1 MLSLRKRA
9 LIGGALTAVIVL
21 AVGTYLL
28 YSLMGT
34 IALSRFDNTL
44 KDRHTQLT
52 IALNDAEGDP
62 VRLSENIFDPAFRT
76 PFSGRY
82 WQIIAPDGRVFT
94 SDSMLSERLDVP
106 SGIVSGALFR
116 DAIEMRSEPVRTV
129 HQSVRLSD
137 GSTWGITVAEARE
150 SLTIERAVT
159 RRSLLLAF
167 ALLALLVFT
176 GAIAQTTAIMR
187 PIDRLRKDVA
197 GRWELEEGLNPDE
210 YPEEVAPLVTDI
222 NDLLE
227 RNREIIGGARRQAAD
242 LAHALK
248 TPSAILRNELTA
260 LAEQGLPVT
269 ASVDALDRVDAQL
282 GRSLARMRAANS
294 GASAKA
300 STSLSASISRFNRL
314 FGSMA
319 ARDGK
324 ALETVCDKGFV
335 VRIDAQDIEEVMG
348 NLLDNALKWCNA
360 TVRMTLEPVKGGI
373 MLSIEDDGPGI
384 PEDDRREALSSG
396 GRLDSSKPGTGL
408 GLAIALD
415 LLNAYGAELRLSTS
429 TGLGGLSAEVFI
441 PNKLIRNQID
451 TPITLGAFQ
460 LAAAT

>member
-44 KDRHTQLT
+44 KDRHTQLI
-52 IALNDAEGDP
+52 IALNDAQGDP
-62 VRLSENIFDPAFRT
+62 AQLSENIFDPAFRT

-82 WQIIAPDGRVFT
+82 WQVTSPEGRVFT
-94 SDSMLSERLDVP
+94 SKSMLSETLDVP
-106 SGIVSGALFR
+106 TGIVEGALFR
-116 DAIEMRSEPVRTV
+116 DAVEMRSEPVRMV
-129 HQSVRLSD
+129 HQSVKLSD
-137 GSTWGITVAEARE
+137 DSIWGITVAVARE
-150 SLTIERAVT
+150 GLTIERATT

-176 GAIAQTTAIMR
+176 GAIAQTTAVMR
-187 PIDRLRKDVA
+187 PIDRLRRDVA
-197 GRWELEEGLNPDE
+197 RRWELEEGLNPDD
-210 YPEEVAPLVTDI
+210 YPEEVAPLVADL
-222 NDLLE
+222 NDLLD

-242 LAHALK
+242 MAHALK

-260 LAEQGLPVT
+260 LSEQKIDVS

-300 STSLSASISRFNRL
+300 STSLSASVNRFTRL
-314 FGSMA
+314 FGAMA
-319 ARDGK
+319 ERDGK
-324 ALETVCDKGFV
+324 HLETRCEKGFV

-348 NLLDNALKWCNA
+348 NLLDNALKWCST
-360 TVRMTLEPVKGGI
+360 TVRLTLTQVQGGI
-373 MLSIEDDGPGI
+373 ALRIEDDGPGI
-384 PEDDRREALSSG
+384 PEESRREALSSG

-408 GLAIALD
+408 GLAIAKD
-415 LLNAYGAELRLSTS
+415 LLNAYGAGLELAHAPD
-429 TGLGGLSAEVFI
+429 LGGLRAEVFI
-441 PNKLIRNQID
+441 PKKLIRSQAD
-451 TPITLGAFQ
+451 APVAREVLR
-460 LAAAT
+460 LAPAT

>member
-9 LIGGALTAVIVL
+9 LIGGGLTAIIVL
-21 AVGTYLL
+21 ALGIYLL

-34 IALSRFDNTL
+34 IALSRFDTTL
-44 KDRHTQLT
+44 KDRHTQLI

-62 VRLSENIFDPAFRT
+62 TLLSENIFDPAFRT

-82 WQIIAPDGRVFT
+82 WQVTSPDGRVFT
-94 SDSMLSERLDVP
+94 SKSMLSERLDVP
-106 SGIVSGALFR
+106 GGVLEQAVFR
-116 DAIEMRSEPVRTV
+116 DAIEMRSEPVRMM
-129 HQSVRLSD
+129 HQSVKLSD
-137 GSTWGITVAEARE
+137 GSIWGITVAEARD
-150 SLTIERAVT
+150 SLIVEHAAT

-176 GAIAQTTAIMR
+176 GAIAQTTAIIH
-187 PIDRLRKDVA
+187 PIDRLRRDVA

-210 YPEEVAPLVTDI
+210 YPEEVAPLVADI

-227 RNREIIGGARRQAAD
+227 RNREIISGARRQAAD

-260 LAEQGLPVT
+260 LAEKKLDVG

-282 GRSLARMRAANS
+282 CRSLARMRAANS

-300 STSLSASISRFNRL
+300 STSLSTSVNRFSRL
-314 FGSMA
+314 FGAMA
-319 ARDGK
+319 ERDGK
-324 ALETVCDKGFV
+324 VLETQCEKGFV
-335 VRIDAQDIEEVMG
+335 VRLDAQDIEEVMG
-348 NLLDNALKWCNA
+348 NLLDNALKWCDT
-360 TVRMTLEPVKGGI
+360 TVRLTLEQVDGGI
-373 MLSIEDDGPGI
+373 ALSIEDDGPGI
-384 PEDDRREALSSG
+384 PEEDRREALRSG

-415 LLNAYGAELRLSTS
+415 LLNAYGAELNLAHSPA
-429 TGLGGLSAEVFI
+429 LGGLRAEVFI
-441 PNKLIRNQID
+441 PKKLIRSQAD
-451 TPITLGAFQ
+451 APVALDVFQ
-460 LAAAT
+460 LAPAT